1 MNNIPDNPARTAS
14 PESPV
19 EPNFKWESR
28 ALVNNYLSNPSPI
41 RPLTKTEAMF
51 EEALENHLVETGMA
65 HAFMRMAFSANR
77 FDLDVEVIDFVND
90 FALAF
95 VKSEAGL

>member
-1 MNNIPDNPARTAS
+1 
-14 PESPV
+14 
-19 EPNFKWESR
+19 
-28 ALVNNYLSNPSPI
+28 
-41 RPLTKTEAMF
+41 MF